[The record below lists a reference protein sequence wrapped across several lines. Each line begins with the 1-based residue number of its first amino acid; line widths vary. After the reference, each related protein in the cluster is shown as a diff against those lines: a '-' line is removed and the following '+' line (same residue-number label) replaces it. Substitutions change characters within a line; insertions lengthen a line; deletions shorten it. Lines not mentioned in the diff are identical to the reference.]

1 MNYVNLRWGYN
12 AESGHDAVWVLLSDL
27 ADKECTHAWT
37 SASSQGM
44 RELKALEAV
53 TVFCLFSHHIQN
65 RVHQLSSLCVVT
77 FSPVITSTTLTWNTG
92 KYSLLCC
99 QNSLMYHKSVY
110 IHRKQLLFPLKRK
123 NWFLTHKTQV
133 QLGLSSF
140 SPHVGRNYVQTVY
153 RYVQTICY

>member
-1 MNYVNLRWGYN
+1 MNYMNLRWGYN
-12 AESGHDAVWVLLSDL
+12 AESVHDAVWVLLSDL

-53 TVFCLFSHHIQN
+53 AAFCLFSHHIQN

-99 QNSLMYHKSVY
+99 QNSFYSSYPTFSIIQVQTMYHKSVY
-110 IHRKQLLFPLKRK
+110 IYWK
-123 NWFLTHKTQV
+123 NKSVYIMYTEKITF
-133 QLGLSSF
+133 SSKKNTDF
-140 SPHVGRNYVQTVY
+140 
-153 RYVQTICY
+153 